1 LPLYTYHFAD
11 CPHAR
16 GGEPVTHAEVKAIY
30 KIVPTHVGVNQSGAC
45 ADCEWQSLSP
55 RTWG

>member
-1 LPLYTYHFAD
+1 MLTKLDVVVPTHVGVNRAIEMATGKSAS

-16 GGEPVTHAEVKAIY
+16 GGEPEARMGDGFA
-30 KIVPTHVGVNQSGAC
+30 SM
-45 ADCEWQSLSP
+45 LSP